1 MYYRR
6 KIILALLQ
14 LFGGSLEK
22 IRLQKL
28 LFLYMQDKPDGSS
41 QVLKPEYEFVPYKFG
56 CFSWSANA
64 DLTVMSGS
72 CLVKENKTHFIK
84 SDQTDYIAELNATD
98 RKRMLQLKEQ
108 YGNMSN
114 KALIK
119 YTYLN
124 YAYFA
129 INSEISKDLLS
140 AEEWSSIIA
149 HKPQH
154 TDTALFTIG
163 YEGLSLEAYMN
174 RLLLNDVKAL
184 ADVRSNPVSMKYGFS
199 KSALKRSCESLDIL
213 YYHFPEVGIPSDKR
227 REYDG
232 KDRTDGLFAYYRNEI
247 LPASRNDINEIFQ
260 LLKKH
265 KRIALTCFESD
276 VNTCH
281 RKYLAEAIKSFP
293 EFQYEIKHIC

>member
-1 MYYRR
+1 
-6 KIILALLQ
+6 
-14 LFGGSLEK
+14 
-22 IRLQKL
+22 
-28 LFLYMQDKPDGSS
+28 
-41 QVLKPEYEFVPYKFG
+41 
-56 CFSWSANA
+56 
-64 DLTVMSGS
+64 
-72 CLVKENKTHFIK
+72 
-84 SDQTDYIAELNATD
+84 
-98 RKRMLQLKEQ
+98 MLQLKEQ

-154 TDTALFTIG
+154 TDTVLFTIG